1 MSIEE
6 LTKLVESMNQR
17 MIGMQEFMKDQA
29 QEIDELRR
37 ELKTTTTSSIST
49 GSVTRSAVDDKETK
63 KQLAKDAAE
72 TAKLAKEAVPKLLM
86 ATPGNYEKW
95 KERLQE
101 VFKLRSYREIA
112 KFLSG
117 IGLESV
123 TGIVKKE
130 EVKVGSSSSSSTP
143 ISTHAAPT
151 ISDEAAENFFAFLTS
166 KLDDEFGSIVR
177 EANKCAS
184 ASLRLKQLW
193 SGIQRNFL
201 LNTAAV
207 REAKMAEWYALQQE
221 PDESFKK
228 YIDRSKKLQT
238 VINEMFAPI
247 LHHEKVDDSDVL
259 AKVKRLNPFYMEM
272 MKDTITAMQTKR
284 KEYTVQEWITNLE
297 VVESQYNVTNPERI
311 ERANMA
317 RTTTAIPV
325 QPGHTFRTVAN
336 TAQAKQEWLCNKFDG
351 KPGSCPYAE
360 KCHFKHETNPQIR
373 KAHLKKVKE
382 RADQYK
388 KKKEDKEKE
397 KSAKNAPT
405 AAATSSAPPAK
416 ASAASGGGGTDQ
428 KYVAIA
434 RALVAMLDNT
444 GTTEGKTEQEE
455 RRKEKEEEKRKEVA
469 RKVRKKVADSR
480 YEEYDVDGGYGLT
493 SRVEEEYER
502 DCSHLYCL
510 STKIEVESKFD
521 NDSDSDSDSDYETKV
536 TPSVKLDERLEK
548 KNKQKKQKEYIQN
561 ERRAQSIRDKVI
573 EKERREKEEIEE
585 EKRKT
590 ERTNKAMQINI
601 LHKNTTHTRKPTTR
615 NHNKYQCSSVSAS
628 VTQTFS
634 IAKLMM
640 YAMIVMLGC
649 SMSGLGIEVGLGASM
664 CGYYY

>member
-1 MSIEE
+1 
-6 LTKLVESMNQR
+6 
-17 MIGMQEFMKDQA
+17 MQEFMKDQA

-228 YIDRSKKLQT
+228 YIDRSKKTTNCDQR
-238 VINEMFAPI
+238 
-247 LHHEKVDDSDVL
+247 DVCSYS
-259 AKVKRLNPFYMEM
+259 PS
-272 MKDTITAMQTKR
+272 R
-284 KEYTVQEWITNLE
+284 K
-297 VVESQYNVTNPERI
+297 
-311 ERANMA
+311 
-317 RTTTAIPV
+317 
-325 QPGHTFRTVAN
+325 
-336 TAQAKQEWLCNKFDG
+336 
-351 KPGSCPYAE
+351 
-360 KCHFKHETNPQIR
+360 
-373 KAHLKKVKE
+373 
-382 RADQYK
+382 
-388 KKKEDKEKE
+388 
-397 KSAKNAPT
+397 
-405 AAATSSAPPAK
+405 
-416 ASAASGGGGTDQ
+416 SG
-428 KYVAIA
+428 
-434 RALVAMLDNT
+434 
-444 GTTEGKTEQEE
+444 
-455 RRKEKEEEKRKEVA
+455 
-469 RKVRKKVADSR
+469 
-480 YEEYDVDGGYGLT
+480 
-493 SRVEEEYER
+493 
-502 DCSHLYCL
+502 
-510 STKIEVESKFD
+510 
-521 NDSDSDSDSDYETKV
+521 
-536 TPSVKLDERLEK
+536 
-548 KNKQKKQKEYIQN
+548 
-561 ERRAQSIRDKVI
+561 
-573 EKERREKEEIEE
+573 
-585 EKRKT
+585 
-590 ERTNKAMQINI
+590 
-601 LHKNTTHTRKPTTR
+601 
-615 NHNKYQCSSVSAS
+615 
-628 VTQTFS
+628 
-634 IAKLMM
+634 
-640 YAMIVMLGC
+640 
-649 SMSGLGIEVGLGASM
+649 
-664 CGYYY
+664 